1 MILLVSTIL
10 SVLMGEVT
18 EAITIIVIVLLN
30 ALLGFFQEFRTEK
43 TLDKLKNMAA
53 PQATVIRDGIPVIIP
68 ASQIVRDDVI
78 LLKAGD
84 RVPADGILLDA
95 NSLFSDESLL
105 SGESVE
111 VEKLPSTDGLYGY
124 GNHKGP
130 WPRLGGIHRNAK
142 RDGAYCRH
150 AQ

>member
-1 MILLVSTIL
+1 MRKKMEKTGEQPLTEGLTQVQAQKRLEEFGENVLTGGKKIKASHIFAAQFKDVMVMILLVSTIL

-78 LLKAGD
+78 LLKAGVK
-84 RVPADGILLDA
+84 RRAMP
-95 NSLFSDESLL
+95 
-105 SGESVE
+105 
-111 VEKLPSTDGLYGY
+111 
-124 GNHKGP
+124 
-130 WPRLGGIHRNAK
+130 GGSA
-142 RDGAYCRH
+142 A
-150 AQ
+150 